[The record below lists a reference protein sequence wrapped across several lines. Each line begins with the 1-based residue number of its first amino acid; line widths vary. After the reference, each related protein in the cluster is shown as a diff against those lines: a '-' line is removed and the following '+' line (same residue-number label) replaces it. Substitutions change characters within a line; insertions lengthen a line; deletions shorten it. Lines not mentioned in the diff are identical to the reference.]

1 MILRNYNIILDN
13 EKYFTSTNANVGRN
27 RYYYSTD
34 SSTASN
40 NIKFKQKKK
49 FEPKLMVWMAMSSKG
64 VSDVFIHQSGQAVC
78 QD

>member
-1 MILRNYNIILDN
+1 N

-27 RYYYSTD
+27 RYYYSPD

-78 QD
+78 QDVYLNKCIVQR